1 MTWGLAPSR
10 RRKHEEKIIMTRAL
24 IWTIGGGLV
33 VAVPLTMMTVIRS
46 ESSSH
51 DASAVSVLTEL
62 AIGRR

>member
-1 MTWGLAPSR
+1 
-10 RRKHEEKIIMTRAL
+10 MTRAL